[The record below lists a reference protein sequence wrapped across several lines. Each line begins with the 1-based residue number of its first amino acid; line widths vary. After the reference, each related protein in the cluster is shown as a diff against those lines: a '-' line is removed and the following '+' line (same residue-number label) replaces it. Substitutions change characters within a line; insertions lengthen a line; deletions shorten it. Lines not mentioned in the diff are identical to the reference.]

1 MDEAQKIEI
10 NLPNG
15 YKLVA
20 KQNTDTEYQN
30 EIFVGV
36 VDPKGVWSQN
46 LAIIRNSY
54 SLGSDNKPKWNSEK
68 FDVLVFGSEHD
79 EDFTEEFNVELDSDE
94 GETDDDCTEESYTVF
109 LYDETGIVT
118 EDLATYYNKDEAI
131 SFAKLHNWDEVVN
144 DNTGEIVYKR

>member
-46 LAIIRNSY
+46 LAIIRNS
-54 SLGSDNKPKWNSEK
+54 
-68 FDVLVFGSEHD
+68 
-79 EDFTEEFNVELDSDE
+79 
-94 GETDDDCTEESYTVF
+94 
-109 LYDETGIVT
+109 
-118 EDLATYYNKDEAI
+118 
-131 SFAKLHNWDEVVN
+131 
-144 DNTGEIVYKR
+144 